1 MKENEPVGRL
11 VLIRRQ
17 EGDETSF
24 LGIAVTSFKALEE
37 KQLKFLA
44 IYEILKKHLRP
55 SLENPGVGEIIDL
68 GRDITKEELISIL
81 HLKYS
86 P

>member
-17 EGDETSF
+17 KGDETSF

-37 KQLKFLA
+37 KQLKLLV
-44 IYEILKKHLRP
+44 IYEILKKHLQP
-55 SLENPGVGEIIDL
+55 SPENPGVGEIIDL
-68 GRDITKEELISIL
+68 GRDITGEELKSIL
-81 HLKYS
+81 RRKF
-86 P
+86 